1 MSQAPNRSESSES
14 EHRRLPMVVPQP
26 AEPHDGWLV
35 RVMRI
40 LFGWRAAATRADL
53 ELVLTGEQ
61 RESGFSPAE
70 ATMLKNILALRE
82 CRIESIMVPRAD
94 IVAVQQGI
102 TVGELV
108 KVFAGASHSR
118 LVVYNDAL
126 DDPTGMVHIRDL
138 LAFMAAR
145 ATLDPAAAKE
155 REPALPPYSSMMS
168 AR

>member
-1 MSQAPNRSESSES
+1 
-14 EHRRLPMVVPQP
+14 
-26 AEPHDGWLV
+26 
-35 RVMRI
+35 
-40 LFGWRAAATRADL
+40 
-53 ELVLTGEQ
+53 
-61 RESGFSPAE
+61 
-70 ATMLKNILALRE
+70 MLKNILALRE

-145 ATLDPAAAKE
+145 AALDPAAAKE
-155 REPALPPYSSMMS
+155 REPALPADLDLPTSIF
-168 AR
+168 RCR

>member
-1 MSQAPNRSESSES
+1 MSQAPHRSESRES

-40 LFGWRAAATRADL
+40 LFGWSAAAPRADL

-61 RESGFSPAE
+61 RESGCSPAE

-145 ATLDPAAAKE
+145 ATREGPATAAADNAK
-155 REPALPPYSSMMS
+155 ANDLDF
-168 AR
+168 A